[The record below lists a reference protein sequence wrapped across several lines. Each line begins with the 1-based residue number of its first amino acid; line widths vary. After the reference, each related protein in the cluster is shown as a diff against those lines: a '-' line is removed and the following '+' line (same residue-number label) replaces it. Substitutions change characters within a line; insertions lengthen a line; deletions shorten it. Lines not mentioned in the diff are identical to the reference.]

1 MKVVQIQVALFL
13 SDTINRPD
21 LLAEE
26 INQKLGNRFD
36 AMPHCVALPI
46 DAPPEIP
53 VVTRRSTTLPHQ
65 LNVSHKRCDL
75 LISPLVE
82 NASLS
87 VIETRY
93 GEEIMDYV
101 RAVMQ
106 HNKIDRIGVV
116 ITVFRETQEPCE
128 RISEEYFGGQNK
140 GASELSF
147 RVNQVTS
154 IKGFDLNC
162 IFSVANGIS
171 ETNGETSEGILYIRD
186 INNVVKEATGSL
198 TPKQITSVLK
208 HSYHFL
214 DEARFGEAK

>member
-1 MKVVQIQVALFL
+1 MRVVQIQVALFL
-13 SDTINRPD
+13 SDIISRPD

-46 DAPPEIP
+46 DAPAEIP

-75 LISPLVE
+75 LISPLME

-87 VIETRY
+87 IIETRY

-101 RAVMQ
+101 KAVMQ
-106 HNKIDRIGVV
+106 NNKVDRIGVV
-116 ITVFRETQEPCE
+116 LTVFDETQNPCE
-128 RISEEYFGGQNK
+128 HISEKYFGGQNK
-140 GASELSF
+140 DASELSF

-162 IFSVANGIS
+162 IFIVSNGTC
-171 ETNGETSEGILYIRD
+171 ETNGEKSEGVLYIRD
-186 INNVVKEATGSL
+186 INNVVKETTNSL
-198 TPKQITSVLK
+198 TLKQITSVLK
-208 HSYHFL
+208 HSYYFL
-214 DEARFGEAK
+214 DETRFGEAK